1 MKKLFKSFKYAF
13 KGIAFTYR
21 TQLNF
26 RVHVAISFL
35 AILAGF
41 YLQLNTSEWLWICLA
56 IALVLVLELL
66 NTAIEVLVD
75 IFSPNFRPRA
85 GIVKDVA
92 AAAVLMAAVLAVL
105 IGLFIFG
112 PKVF

>member
-1 MKKLFKSFKYAF
+1 MNKLFKSFKYAF
-13 KGIAFTYR
+13 KGMVYAFR
-21 TQLNF
+21 TQLNL
-26 RVHVAISFL
+26 RIHVVIALL
-35 AILAGF
+35 AVIAGF
-41 YLQLNTSEWLWICLA
+41 YLKLSLYEWLWICLA
-56 IALVLVLELL
+56 IALVLILELL

-75 IFSPNFRPRA
+75 VFSPSYHPKA

-92 AAAVLMAAVLAVL
+92 AAAVLFAAVLAVL